1 MLSRYMTM
9 MLSKKSIEYNFSRI
23 FALIFGITL
32 YLATTAVFAQP
43 AQRLL
48 LSGDIIAQTQQL
60 SAREQL
66 DVISSINSQRSTD
79 AKSLIDSLEQ
89 QHAQQPLANIDAL
102 RLTLLRCVNLLEFGE
117 FNQAITL
124 AKQGEIKARQFKYDT
139 ARPYFMQCQAA
150 AHQSLGNT
158 LQEQQLTEEALRL
171 AKRYSEK
178 QAIVN
183 SLYARSRQNTS
194 LENYNQSI
202 EDLRL
207 ALAIFDEAQT
217 QFQHWYLL
225 PKSFIQSEISNVFF
239 SMGDY
244 VEALYFSEAAYK
256 GISFFGK
263 IKSTVAINLAL
274 IHIALND
281 KSNVLYYLN
290 KAEYFSKNITM
301 GSERDA
307 ANQDA
312 ILAIIH
318 LYVGDYDIA
327 EQLAHSSI
335 SLFTKYQQP
344 IYVMRIKRTLAKVYF
359 AQHKDPL
366 ALSLL
371 NEIIEQ
377 ATELKQFSDLEEFN
391 QIISQYYAEQNQFE
405 SAYQFQVQRFDAA
418 KQAAAKLNNAHFMQF
433 KARITAQSE
442 VSTAPEKPA
451 SNINQNLTITALIIL
466 LLSVGLVLFLAR
478 RPQRLNTDTQ
488 EENQQQRIDHMLSN
502 AKQGQYQLSLLL
514 ININHINLEDMPFMI
529 PRLKLT
535 LREQDQ
541 LFRHNT
547 DEIIIILPHT
557 SSRGAARVVTQIERV
572 LSEWKT
578 GIKVNIG
585 MASLQQLDNFEVLV
599 KKAVI
604 NQLNKIK
611 SQETPPNDEH

>member
-1 MLSRYMTM
+1 MTLSR
-9 MLSKKSIEYNFSRI
+9 KSIEYHGSRI
-23 FALIFGITL
+23 FALIFGLTL
-32 YLATTAVFAQP
+32 HLVATPALAQP
-43 AQRLL
+43 SQSLL
-48 LSGDIIAQTQQL
+48 LSGDIISQTQQL
-60 SAREQL
+60 SVREQL
-66 DVISSINSQRSTD
+66 NVISNINSQRSAE
-79 AKSLIDSLEQ
+79 AKALIESLEQ
-89 QHAQQPLANIDAL
+89 QHNQQPLANINAL
-102 RLTLLRCVNLLEFGE
+102 RLTLLHCFNLLEFGE

-124 AKQGEIKARQFKYDT
+124 AKQGEMKARQFKYDT
-139 ARPYFMQCQAA
+139 ARPYFIQCQAD

-194 LENYNQSI
+194 LENYNSAI
-202 EDLRL
+202 EDLRF
-207 ALAIFDEAQT
+207 ALDIYDEAQN

-244 VEALYFSEAAYK
+244 EDALHFSEAAYK
-256 GISFFGK
+256 DTSFFGK
-263 IKSTVAINLAL
+263 IKSTVTINLAL

-281 KSNVLYYLN
+281 KTKVLYYLN
-290 KAEYFSKNITM
+290 LAENFSKDLDIS
-301 GSERDA
+301 SERDA
-307 ANQDA
+307 ANQYA
-312 ILAIIH
+312 LLAIIH

-335 SLFTKYQQP
+335 ALFIKYQEP
-344 IYVMRIKRTLAKVYF
+344 LYVMRIKRTLAKVYF
-359 AQHKDPL
+359 AQHKDIQ

-391 QIISQYYAEQNQFE
+391 QIISQYYAEQKQFE
-405 SAYQFQVQRFDAA
+405 SAYLFQVQRFDAA
-418 KQAAAKLNNAHFMQF
+418 KQAAAKLNNAHFMQY

-442 VSTAPEKPA
+442 ASTIPEKPLN
-451 SNINQNLTITALIIL
+451 NINQNLTIAVLIIL
-466 LLSVGLVLFLAR
+466 FLSVGLVLFLVR
-478 RPQRLNTDTQ
+478 KPKHLNIEEQ
-488 EENQQQRIDHMLSN
+488 EESQQQCIDNMLNS
-502 AKQGQYQLSLLL
+502 AKQGHYQLTLLL
-514 ININHINLEDMPFMI
+514 LNINHINTMDLAFII
-529 PRLKLT
+529 PRLKHT
-535 LREQDQ
+535 LREQDK

-557 SSRGAARVVTQIERV
+557 SPAGAARVATQIEQV

-578 GIKVNIG
+578 ALKVNIG
-585 MASLQQLDNFEVLV
+585 IAGLQQLDTFDVLV

-611 SQETPPNDEH
+611 SQETSYSHDEN

>member
-23 FALIFGITL
+23 FALIFGLTL

-43 AQRLL
+43 SQRLL
-48 LSGDIIAQTQQL
+48 LSADIIAETQQL
-60 SAREQL
+60 NAREQL
-66 DVISSINSQRSTD
+66 DVISNINTQRSAD
-79 AKSLIDSLEQ
+79 AKILIDSLEQ
-89 QHAQQPLANIDAL
+89 QHAKQPLTDINAL
-102 RLTLLRCVNLLEFGE
+102 RLTLLHCFNLLEFGE

-124 AKQGEIKARQFKYDT
+124 AKQGEMKARQFKYDT
-139 ARPYFMQCQAA
+139 ARPYFIQCQAD

-194 LENYNQSI
+194 LENYNSAI
-202 EDLRL
+202 EDLRF
-207 ALAIFDEAQT
+207 ALDIYDEAQT

-225 PKSFIQSEISNVFF
+225 PKSYLQAEISNVFF
-239 SMGDY
+239 SMGDIK
-244 VEALYFSEAAYK
+244 EALHFAELTYK
-256 GISFFGK
+256 DSSTFGK
-263 IKSTVAINLAL
+263 LKFAFAINLAR
-274 IHIALND
+274 INMAQKD
-281 KSNVLYYLN
+281 KAQVLYYLN
-290 KAEYFSKNITM
+290 KAETENSKNT
-301 GSERDA
+301 SERDFA
-307 ANQDA
+307 TGNAL
-312 ILAIIH
+312 LASIH

-327 EQLAHSSI
+327 EQLALSSI
-335 SLFTKYQQP
+335 ELFTKYQEP

-359 AQHKDPL
+359 AQHKDNQ

-377 ATELKQFSDLEEFN
+377 ATELEQFSDLEEFN

-405 SAYQFQVQRFDAA
+405 SAYQFQVQRFGAA
-418 KQAAAKLNNAHFMQF
+418 KQAAAKLNNAHFMQY

-442 VSTAPEKPA
+442 ASTPPEKPV
-451 SNINQNLTITALIIL
+451 SSINQNLTITALMIL

-478 RPQRLNTDTQ
+478 KPQRLNNVNAQ
-488 EENQQQRIDHMLSN
+488 EESQQHRIGNMLDN
-502 AKQGQYQLSLLL
+502 AKQGHYQLSMLL
-514 ININHINLEDMPFMI
+514 INISNNNIEDIPFII
-529 PRLKLT
+529 PRLKNT

-547 DEIIIILPHT
+547 NELIIILPHA
-557 SSRGAARVVTQIERV
+557 SSVGAARVITQIEQV
-572 LSEWKT
+572 LGEWKSEL
-578 GIKVNIG
+578 KVNIG
-585 MASLQQLDNFEVLV
+585 MASLQQLDTFEVLV
-599 KKAVI
+599 KKAVL

-611 SQETPPNDEH
+611 SQEKNSSPDEN

>member
-1 MLSRYMTM
+1 MLSRYMPM

-66 DVISSINSQRSTD
+66 DVINSINSQRSTD

-124 AKQGEIKARQFKYDT
+124 AKQGEINARQFKYDT

-158 LQEQQLTEEALRL
+158 LQEQQLTEAALRL

-183 SLYARSRQNTS
+183 SLFFNSSQNTS

-207 ALAIFDEAQT
+207 ALAIFDEAQA
-217 QFQHWYLL
+217 QFQDWYLV
-225 PKSFIQSEISNVFF
+225 PKSYLLSEITNVFF
-239 SMGDY
+239 SMGDLE
-244 VEALYFSEAAYK
+244 EALHFAELAYNDP
-256 GISFFGK
+256 STFGK
-263 IKSTVAINLAL
+263 LNFAFAINLAR
-274 IHIALND
+274 INMAQKD
-281 KSNVLYYLN
+281 KAQVLYYLN
-290 KAEYFSKNITM
+290 KAETENSKNT
-301 GSERDA
+301 SEKDF
-307 ANQDA
+307 A
-312 ILAIIH
+312 IGNALLASIH

-335 SLFTKYQQP
+335 SLLTKYQEP

-359 AQHKDPL
+359 AQHKDTL

-377 ATELKQFSDLEEFN
+377 ASELKQFYDLEEFN

-405 SAYQFQVQRFDAA
+405 SAYQFQMQRFDAA
-418 KQAAAKLNNAHFMQF
+418 KQAAAKLNNAHFMQY
-433 KARITAQSE
+433 KARIAAQRE

-478 RPQRLNTDTQ
+478 RPQRLNADTQ

-514 ININHINLEDMPFMI
+514 ININHINLEDIPFMI

-547 DEIIIILPHT
+547 DELIIILPHT
-557 SSRGAARVVTQIERV
+557 SSMGAARVVTQIERV

-585 MASLQQLDNFEVLV
+585 MASLQQLDNFDVLV

-611 SQETPPNDEH
+611 LQETPPNDEH